1 MDNRIKYKQ
10 PEIETITLD
19 NEISVYM
26 ASTDNLPPIGTGDET
41 TSTYLNSSTSDPF
54 KSTLV

>member
-1 MDNRIKYKQ
+1 MDNKIKYKQ
-10 PEIETITLD
+10 PTIETITLD

-41 TSTYLNSSTSDPF
+41 ISTYQNSSTNDPY